1 MTQKIKNALGELDTK
16 SDDDWTAGGLPSMD
30 RMKALVGDENLTRA
44 QVSDAAPGFNRA
56 NAGKSTPTPSS
67 KAPDPTAGADPAGPG
82 EHPADRPIEDQG
94 GPGNVNDATM
104 NAERRDPAADA
115 SGGMT
120 GKPDDPEYRSATMR
134 APDANE
140 IAQHIPDAI
149 VLFEAAVI
157 AASAGRYARNS
168 ALQTL
173 VRGYQVAQREVKEVQ
188 GRIDIRLADREK
200 ANAAA
205 AEATAKENAKAE
217 AAA

>member
-1 MTQKIKNALGELDTK
+1 MDNQKIKNALGELDTK
-16 SDDDWTAGGLPSMD
+16 NDDHWTAGGLPSMD

-44 QVSDAAPGFNRA
+44 QVSDAAPGFNRS
-56 NAGKSTPTPSS
+56 NADAAPSDKAKLSS
-67 KAPDPTAGADPAGPG
+67 KAPDPNAGANPAGPG
-82 EHPADRPIEDQG
+82 AHPADRPIEDQG
-94 GPGNVNDATM
+94 GPGNVNDAMM

-115 SGGMT
+115 SGGLT

-140 IAQHIPDAI
+140 IAKHIPDAI

-200 ANAAA
+200 ANAVA
-205 AEATAKENAKAE
+205 AEATAKENA
-217 AAA
+217 AA